1 MYSRQ
6 VRSPLTVIIH
16 LIAIAA
22 MISVSHFAFAADA
35 PAAAITQGQR
45 VYSVGHS
52 FHVFMP
58 AILSDIAQAAGIKDH
73 KQVGLSSIGGS
84 RVIQHWE
91 IADDKFQSK
100 ALLTNGKVDVLTLA
114 PIFLPDD
121 GIENF
126 CTLAVEHNPNIRI
139 TIQEFWLPNDRFNA
153 ENFRVPHPELDRN
166 ARSIKELR
174 EQHES
179 YFKTIDEHVK
189 KLNEKFEKTAVY
201 VTPVGQAVLALR
213 EKIATG
219 EAPGLKQQTDLF
231 TDTLGHATPTLQV
244 LVAYCHF
251 AATYRR
257 SPVGLPMPAALARAK
272 LPTDPALLKLLQELA
287 WQAAIQH
294 PLSGVKAD

>member
-1 MYSRQ
+1 MFSKPI
-6 VRSPLTVIIH
+6 RSPLTVIAQV
-16 LIAIAA
+16 IAIVA
-22 MISVSHFAFAADA
+22 MISVSTLAFAADA
-35 PAAAITQGQR
+35 PAGAIQQGQR

-58 AILSDIAQAAGIKDH
+58 AILNDIAQAAEIKDH

-91 IADDKFQSK
+91 VADDKFKSK
-100 ALLTNGKVDVLTLA
+100 ALLTEGKVDVLTLA

-126 CTLAVEHNPNIRI
+126 CTLAVEHNPKIRI
-139 TIQEFWLPNDRFNA
+139 TIQEFWLPNDRFNV
-153 ENFRVPHPELDRN
+153 ENFRVPHPEPDRN

-174 EQHES
+174 EQHEA
-179 YFKTIDEHVK
+179 YFKSIDEHVK
-189 KLNEKFEKTAVY
+189 KLNEKFGKTAVY
-201 VTPVGQAVLALR
+201 VAPVGQAVLALR
-213 EKIATG
+213 EKIAAG
-219 EAPGLKQQTDLF
+219 EASGLKQQTDLF

-251 AATYRR
+251 AVTYRR
-257 SPVGLPMPAALARAK
+257 SPVGLPTPAALARAK
-272 LPTDPALLKLLQELA
+272 IDPALLKLLQELA